1 MDEPGVS
8 VAISTVPD
16 RFTQDRKF
24 IMQIDI
30 VHRNVRVT
38 QEQKE
43 WIQRRIHFALSRFA
57 RRIRRVTLV
66 FSDINGA
73 RGGVDKKCRFVVML
87 SPHGEI
93 MIDETAVNIEAAVAA
108 ISDRVARAIS
118 RTLERRNDMN
128 VPREQTIKSEY
139 GSTAL

>member
-1 MDEPGVS
+1 MDGTVLS
-8 VAISTVPD
+8 VALPLVPEGFPRNR
-16 RFTQDRKF
+16 RFN
-24 IMQIDI
+24 MLIDV

-43 WIQRRIHFALSRFA
+43 WIQRRIDFALSRFA
-57 RRIRRVTLV
+57 RRIRRVSLI

-73 RGGVDKKCRFVVML
+73 RGGVDKKCRIVVTL
-87 SPHGEI
+87 SPQGEI
-93 MIDETAVNIEAAVAA
+93 MIDETAVNIEAAVAV

-118 RTLERRNDMN
+118 RTLERRQDLH

-139 GSTAL
+139 GSAAL